1 MWRVAGVFWAGEVAR
16 VGNLRA
22 ALGLSAL
29 LSLCTSA
36 TVADTGSTGRAQC
49 CSSLSPD
56 LPPAT
61 HYGASL
67 YREEDPLGP
76 FRFDPPLTRDSQQ
89 SIETLESEV
98 EKLESLAGP
107 MAVGLSR
114 PVAEL
119 AYANLSQDR
128 VTEAIDYLQRAVHL
142 VRINRGLYTPAQEE
156 MLEQLIAAHLRRGDF
171 AAADEQQAYL
181 YRVRQ
186 HQEYDPAGPRMREAT
201 LRYAD
206 WMRGV
211 YLGDMDRLRYPR
223 LVGLNDLYERA
234 IENIEASEGEH
245 SRALLPYLRGRIDL
259 CYLVSVYPGEQES
272 GVRVSGG
279 QAMDASLTNQA
290 QLRFWRMR
298 DYNFRYG
305 RQALERAEAVLQA
318 NPDSS
323 AEELASARIAR
334 ADWYQWHRRYAK
346 AIRLYEEAWNI
357 MAGEEGGAD
366 WLQREFAAP
375 LELPRSR
382 VFNPGAVPPETQN
395 NAQVQMG
402 FRVTRH
408 GEARDIQILTE
419 ATDEQV
425 QLTLTRAYHYLRNVR
440 FRPSLKNG
448 KVVAANDLQRTYQV
462 RY

>member
-1 MWRVAGVFWAGEVAR
+1 MWRVVRVISAGEVTH

-29 LSLCTSA
+29 LSLCASA
-36 TVADTGSTGRAQC
+36 MAADTGRAQC
-49 CSSLSPD
+49 CSSLSPEV
-56 LPPAT
+56 PPAT

-76 FRFDPPLTRDSQQ
+76 FRFDPPLARDSQR

-98 EKLESLAGP
+98 EKLESLGGP
-107 MAVGLSR
+107 MAARLSR

-119 AYANLSQDR
+119 GYANLSQDR

-156 MLEQLIAAHLRRGDF
+156 MLEQLIAAHLRQGDF
-171 AAADEQQAYL
+171 VAADEQQAYL
-181 YRVRQ
+181 YRVRR
-186 HQEYDPAGPRMREAT
+186 HQEHSPASPRMREAT
-201 LRYAD
+201 LHYAD

-211 YLGDMDRLRYPR
+211 YLGDLDRLRYPR
-223 LVGLNDLYERA
+223 LVGLNDLYESA
-234 IENIEASEGEH
+234 IDDIETSEGEH
-245 SRALLPYLRGRIDL
+245 SRALLPYLQGRIDL

-272 GVRVSGG
+272 GVRISGG
-279 QAMDASLTNQA
+279 AAMDASLANQA

-305 RQALERAEAVLQA
+305 REALERAEAVLQA

-323 AEELASARIAR
+323 AQELASARIAR

-346 AIRLYEEAWNI
+346 AIRLYEEAWDI
-357 MAGEEGGAD
+357 MADEEGGAD
-366 WLQREFAAP
+366 WLQRELAAP

-382 VFNPGAVPPETQN
+382 VFNPGAVPQDTKN

-419 ATDEQV
+419 TTDEQV